1 MSEIY
6 FSNFQL
12 EEDTEYFL
20 YIGELKNYGLNAF
33 LKEALSRI
41 FSRKFDFIC
50 IVPDIFEQ
58 YNYDNLIVIN
68 PYTETLECQFGA
80 HVCCRVSSE
89 EFVSVVSNNR
99 RIRSLIKRL
108 LNRQEHLY
116 IYMFESLPEM
126 TLDEIPNVSILGPD
140 KHIAKTINSKIY
152 QYQHLKDMLPVVDF
166 RVCRGFDSLLLTAQ
180 ELLSSWPDGLF
191 VCREYSAAGVNS
203 LIAYH
208 PDDIKNKFSA
218 RDEPYLISRYIPH
231 TYDPTVLGVVADEDD
246 IYIAGVA
253 DQRIEKGT
261 RFTGSFF
268 PSALDETIIAK
279 LADYTRISGKWL
291 AREGYRGIFGCDFL
305 VDDQNNIRFLE
316 INARKQGTT
325 LEFCFTLEQSLPQGS
340 PMLPELEFYAV
351 TEGVFPVNTVEIAS
365 NPKNLHWGTYNYKI
379 QDPVQT
385 DGYIPQSAQEREA
398 FNKVGQGKLKKDFL
412 ILEHAGCDFVVAQG
426 AFIARIVA
434 LGHSLVDVQQGL
446 KQGQKTI
453 DLTIIKKQDTEEHHE
468 SHVASK

>member
-12 EEDTEYFL
+12 EEETEYFL
-20 YIGELKNYGLNAF
+20 YIGELKNYGLNTF

-41 FSRKFDFIC
+41 FSRKFDFIS

-68 PYTETLECQFGA
+68 PYAESFECQFGA
-80 HVCCRVSSE
+80 HVCCRVSND
-89 EFVSVVSNNR
+89 EFAAVVSNNR

-108 LNRQEHLY
+108 LNRQEHIY
-116 IYMFESLPEM
+116 IYMYESLPGM
-126 TLDEIPNVSILGPD
+126 TLDDIPNVSILGPD
-140 KHIAKTINSKIY
+140 KHIAKNVNSKIY
-152 QYQHLKDMLPVVDF
+152 QYHHLKDMLPVVDF
-166 RVCRGFDSLLLTAQ
+166 RVCDSFDSLLSTAQ
-180 ELLSSWPDGLF
+180 ELLPSWTEGLF
-191 VCREYSAAGVNS
+191 VSSEYSAAGVNS
-203 LIAYH
+203 VIALH
-208 PDDIKNKFSA
+208 MDDIKKKFSA
-218 RDEPYLISRYIPH
+218 SDKPYLISRYIPH
-231 TYDPTVLGVVADEDD
+231 TYDPTVLAVVADEDD
-246 IYIAGVA
+246 VYIAGVA

-268 PSALDETIIAK
+268 PSVLDATIISK
-279 LADYTRISGKWL
+279 LVEYTRISGKWL
-291 AREGYRGIFGCDFL
+291 AQEGYRGIFGCDFL

-325 LEFCFTLEQSLPQGS
+325 LEFCCTLEQLLPPGS
-340 PMLPELEFYAV
+340 PTLPELEFYAV
-351 TEGVFPVNTVEIAS
+351 TEGVFPVNTVEMVS

-385 DGYIPQSAQEREA
+385 EGYIPQSAQEREA
-398 FNKVGQGKLKKDFL
+398 FKKVAQGRLKKDFL

-434 LGHSLVDVQQGL
+434 LGHNTADVEQGL

-453 DLTIIKKQDTEEHHE
+453 DLTIIKPQDPETPHE
-468 SHVASK
+468 LQNTAK